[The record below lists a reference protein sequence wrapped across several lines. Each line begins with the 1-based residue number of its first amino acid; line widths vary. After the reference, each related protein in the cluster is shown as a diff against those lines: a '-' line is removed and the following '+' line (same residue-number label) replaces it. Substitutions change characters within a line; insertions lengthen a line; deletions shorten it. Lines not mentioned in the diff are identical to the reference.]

1 MSTYFLATPLG
12 KKKQSTSVTM
22 IGEIEDA
29 SKVGP
34 ANTININYEDL
45 PEEQRL
51 KFEADLKQRNK
62 EIKARM
68 LACYGKT
75 QQGVIEKKKFVMLGI
90 QSTTPPAPPVTTSAS
105 PTIGVSPP
113 NDPLVYFLREFVDKF
128 EKSQTVT
135 QNLLFNMH
143 DKMEKGKSID
153 TSYSTRDIAQNS
165 AVPASN
171 VNVQYV
177 MPPNYFTGQSSPPG
191 TVRPTTAEPVRPV
204 ASAGQTAASAA
215 GPVRPSP

>member
-1 MSTYFLATPLG
+1 MA
-12 KKKQSTSVTM
+12 
-22 IGEIEDA
+22 GEKGDA
-29 SKVGP
+29 SKVDP

-51 KFEADLKQRNK
+51 KFEADLKQQNK

-113 NDPLVYFLREFVDKF
+113 NDPLVYFMREFVDKF
-128 EKSQTVT
+128 EKSQTIT

-143 DKMEKGKSID
+143 DKMEKGKSVD
-153 TSYSTRDIAQNS
+153 TSYSTKDIA
-165 AVPASN
+165 
-171 VNVQYV
+171 
-177 MPPNYFTGQSSPPG
+177 
-191 TVRPTTAEPVRPV
+191 
-204 ASAGQTAASAA
+204 
-215 GPVRPSP
+215 